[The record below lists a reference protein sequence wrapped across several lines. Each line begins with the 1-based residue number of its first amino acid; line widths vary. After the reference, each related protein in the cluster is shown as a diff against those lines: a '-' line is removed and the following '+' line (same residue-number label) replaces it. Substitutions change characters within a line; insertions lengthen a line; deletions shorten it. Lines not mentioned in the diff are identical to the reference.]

1 MTPRDEIERLNYLVD
16 DLQNK
21 ELRRRSFNA
30 IDNAVELALATE
42 TISVGEVRQYLKGI
56 SDDLAEFA

>member
-42 TISVGEVRQYLKGI
+42 TISVGEVMKYLKGI
-56 SDDLAEFA
+56 SDDLAEFE